1 MKIENPEKE
10 FIEKCKKL
18 IETKLNWQPSE
29 NWKQR
34 DYEFLS
40 DLIEQKSKVRLSLST
55 MKRIWNPNFD
65 SIPHLTTLDAL
76 AIFLDYS
83 DWCDFKIK
91 NIILNEEK
99 HSENQ
104 IRNKIFRKNKVLTI
118 SIFFLFLL
126 MIFFLIF
133 HLSKSKVK
141 KENFII
147 RLSDSLFWEVP
158 QTVKFSYKIIDTTLA
173 EYFIQTETESNTKN
187 RISKS
192 DTVFE
197 FYYNVPGIN
206 SVKIFENDS
215 VIKEAVIKIFT
226 EKWIAFSQYQD
237 KDRTSTIYLGEDFLD
252 NGVMNISSE
261 FLIEKKAEINKNQFV
276 TYYYIND
283 FKGLN
288 SDNFIFET
296 KLKSENLA
304 EVDFPDI
311 FISFVCSK
319 TFNFIP
325 LTSEGNKYGV
335 VIKYGENKFHAS
347 EFKMEKLAC
356 NPLEWQTVKIIAQN
370 NNLQIYRNGEEAFSN
385 CYFGKSGDF
394 YGFIIYFVN
403 TGSIDYVRLSDING
417 KLVYSNEF
425 D

>member
-55 MKRIWNPNFD
+55 MKRIWNPNFN

-76 AIFLDYS
+76 AIFLEYS
-83 DWCDFKIK
+83 DWSDFKIK
-91 NIILNEEK
+91 NLILNEEK
-99 HSENQ
+99 HSENL
-104 IRNKIFRKNKVLTI
+104 KRKNIFQKNRILFISMFFGFVVL
-118 SIFFLFLL
+118 
-126 MIFFLIF
+126 IFFLIF
-133 HLSKSKVK
+133 YFSKPKVK

-147 RLSDSLFWEVP
+147 QLSDSLLWEVP
-158 QTVKFSYKIIDTTLA
+158 QTVKFRYKIIDTTLA
-173 EYFIQTETESNTKN
+173 EYFIQTETDPNTKYP
-187 RISKS
+187 ISKS
-192 DTVFE
+192 DSVFE
-197 FYYNVPGIN
+197 FFYNVPGIN

-226 EKWIAFSQYQD
+226 KDWIAFSQYYD
-237 KDRTSTIYLGEDFLD
+237 KDRTSTIYLGKDFLE

-288 SDNFIFET
+288 GDNLIFET

-319 TFNFIP
+319 TVNFIP
-325 LTSEGNKYGV
+325 LISEGNKYGV

-347 EFKMEKLAC
+347 EFKMEKLVC

-370 NNLQIYRNGEEAFSN
+370 NNIQIFRNDEEAFSN
-385 CYFGKSGDF
+385 SYFDKSGEF
-394 YGFIIYFVN
+394 YGFTIYFVN
-403 TGSIDYVRLSDING
+403 TGSIDYVRLSDVNG
-417 KLVYSNEF
+417 RLIYSDEF